1 MVDPKFLRRYPKA
14 HSLRKELRDELKA
27 SVVASLTSDD
37 RAVARAI
44 TILFE
49 RQTADERAEEDTKHD
64 NSLGVRA
71 NHGHRVAYYGKW
83 LASGRTLSGIHL
95 DRARKLALT
104 YAGSQ
109 LFELAALKAG
119 LVRLECRCNG
129 AEKGV

>member
-1 MVDPKFLRRYPKA
+1 MIDAKLLRRYPKA
-14 HSLRKELRDELKA
+14 HTLRKDIRTALKTA
-27 SVVASLTSDD
+27 VIASLTEDD
-37 RAVARAI
+37 AAVARAI
-44 TILFE
+44 SILFA
-49 RQTADERAEEDTKHD
+49 RQTHDEQTEEDTKHD

-83 LASGRTLSGIHL
+83 LLSGRRLTGIHL

-119 LVRLECRCNG
+119 YVE
-129 AEKGV
+129 